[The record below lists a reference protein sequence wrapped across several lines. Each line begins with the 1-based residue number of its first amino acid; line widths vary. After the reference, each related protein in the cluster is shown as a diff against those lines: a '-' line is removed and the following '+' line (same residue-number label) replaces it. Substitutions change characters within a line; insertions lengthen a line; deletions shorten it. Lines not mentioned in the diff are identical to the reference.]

1 MSCVYIPTCCIT
13 NPAIRD
19 ILNYVGGDPDATGED
34 VKLSMFQIVKRSL
47 GRFSMKRFGA
57 LFQDKKLGLTTLLL
71 WFQWTTIGMAYPLFN
86 AFLPQYLA
94 NSGGELSNSPSVVY
108 RNCKNS
114 SFRY

>member
-1 MSCVYIPTCCIT
+1 MT

-47 GRFSMKRFGA
+47 ARFSMKRFGA
-57 LFQDKKLGLTTLLL
+57 LFQDKKIGLTTLLL

-94 NSGGELSNSPSVVY
+94 NSGGDIANDTAVVY
-108 RNCKNS
+108 RNCKEP
-114 SFRY
+114 FFWIPKIYAKLFE